1 MPDSCYRIAGIGPV
15 VKEGNDFSQDFKY
28 EIPDPQGQFSCQ
40 ENIVTQLSTEVL
52 GNLPPGDYTFSI
64 ESYGDTVQTLTFSVS
79 APSKTIFNYSFE
91 EGRFRLHFD
100 GVFPV
105 RYEIQISSDLKTWT
119 RLTETQGGALF
130 PPSDPGV
137 IIDETAS
144 TENRRFYRVQVLTP

>member
-64 ESYGDTVQTLTFSVS
+64 KSYGDTVQTLTFSVS

-144 TENRRFYRVQVLTP
+144 TENCRFYRVQVLTP

>member
-1 MPDSCYRIAGIGPV
+1 LALSLR
-15 VKEGNDFSQDFKY
+15 KEMISHKISSMRFRTHRVSSAVRRTSLHSSRPRFWETCLP
-28 EIPDPQGQFSCQ
+28 EITRFRS
-40 ENIVTQLSTEVL
+40 
-52 GNLPPGDYTFSI
+52 
-64 ESYGDTVQTLTFSVS
+64 SYGDTVQTLTFSVS